1 MEIKLQSFFTEVED
15 SKQLNIFSKKKENNL
30 ENDYK
35 NILEKV
41 SNEKYFHNNKNWI
54 SEKEFNCIKDNKLVG
69 SFYYGEHGIV
79 NRRKY
84 NIKDE
89 AKENLNLNDAIQDKF
104 LYYIRKFR
112 IKNKS
117 YLIIF
122 IEYKD
127 NKNPISIMK
136 KYFKDKFNL
145 TLQKF
150 IEKDVYN
157 YILNH
162 SITALEYI
170 TQEEEIINNPFAILE
185 ENDKKMDIKKRKVIL
200 KLSSDLTENQKEK
213 IQGDYFRNTLQE
225 KSYFNLKFD
234 KRKVKISKSV
244 VNMNDYFFLENIDG
258 ELYDENG
265 QLYIEKIENILDK
278 EYEYVKKIIIGEQND
293 KSI

>member
-1 MEIKLQSFFTEVED
+1 MEIKLQSFFAEVRD
-15 SKQLNIFSKKKENNL
+15 NKLLNIFSNKKGNKL
-30 ENDYK
+30 ESNYE
-35 NILEKV
+35 NILKKI
-41 SNEKYFHNNKNWI
+41 SNEKYFHNNKNWM
-54 SEKEFNCIKDNKLVG
+54 SEKEFNCIKDDKLVG
-69 SFYYGEHGIV
+69 SFYYGEHGIL

-104 LYYIRKFR
+104 LYYMRKFR
-112 IKNKS
+112 IENKS

-122 IEYKD
+122 VEYKD
-127 NKNPISIMK
+127 NKKPTSIMK

-145 TLQKF
+145 TLEKF

-170 TQEEEIINNPFAILE
+170 TQEEEIINNPFTFIE
-185 ENDKKMDIKKRKVIL
+185 ENDEKIDIKEQRVIL
-200 KLSSDLTENQKEK
+200 KLSSDLTKKQKEK

-234 KRKVKISKSV
+234 KRKVRISKSV
-244 VNMNDYFFLENIDG
+244 VNMNDYFFLEKIDG

-265 QLYIEKIENILDK
+265 QLYIEKIETILDK
-278 EYEYVKKIIIGEQND
+278 EYEYVKKIIIGEQNE
-293 KSI
+293 SI